1 MLAEMIARHLPPNG
15 RIEGELA
22 ILSTQSPAKR
32 AELQRRLAVVDA
44 FLQLDRQSVAAAD
57 AAAAELG
64 LTRRTFYRLLAKVR
78 EFGAVRALSPGYR
91 NVARRSQTRGGFSE
105 QIEALLQAKLVEAP
119 EARVSDIAKFIKAEC
134 AERKTE
140 YPGDTAIRRR
150 IQALRSSGKLVN
162 DNAVVGARIAVDQ
175 SALSLH
181 LQSGSPAVVTLII
194 DQESKLILSSA
205 VSVPDD
211 GGIGL
216 QTAVWRFKE
225 RLSQLPVRALAG
237 RLKEVT
243 WVVPEG
249 LDWLCEA
256 DRCGMSKPERARV
269 LAIGNDPRRHGDAI
283 VRLLGDRLGPYEFR
297 RYSTEL
303 GQSSVRSHLW
313 DDLEGAERLIDA
325 CIENWNERIFSMHAE
340 TGTETSKAVQRR
352 KEALSN
358 EVQGLFAPVFKA
370 IEDRYTGVRLEMRMR
385 DDGIA

>member
-1 MLAEMIARHLPPNG
+1 MLVELIARHLPSDG
-15 RIEGELA
+15 RIEDELA
-22 ILSTQSPAKR
+22 ILSTQLPAKR
-32 AELQRRLAVVDA
+32 AELQRRLVVVDA

-91 NVARRSQTRGGFSE
+91 NVARRSQTRGGFSDE
-105 QIEALLQAKLVEAP
+105 IEAMLQTRLLAAP
-119 EARVSDIAKFIKAEC
+119 EARVSDIAKFIKAGC
-134 AERKTE
+134 VDRKIE

-181 LQSGSPAVVTLII
+181 LESGSPAVVTLII

-216 QTAVWRFKE
+216 QTAVWRFRQ
-225 RLSQLPVRALAG
+225 RLSQLPVHALAG
-237 RLKEVT
+237 HLEEVT

-256 DRCGMSKPERARV
+256 NRCGMSKPKRARV

-303 GQSSVRSHLW
+303 SQSSVRSHLW

-325 CIENWNERIFSMHAE
+325 CVENWNDRILSLRAE
-340 TGTETSKAVQRR
+340 TESGGSKADQRR
-352 KEALSN
+352 KAALSD
-358 EVQGLFAPVFKA
+358 EVQGLFAPVFEA
-370 IEDRYTGVRLEMRMR
+370 IEDRYAAVRR
-385 DDGIA
+385 